1 MTELYKKYRPKK
13 FNEIIGQTEAVK
25 ILTDLGIKGEI
36 PHAILMSGPSG
47 TGKTT
52 LARILRKKLKCS
64 DADYVE
70 MNAADARGIDAIRDI
85 SQRVGS
91 APIGGRTRVWVVDE
105 VHGLTSQAQ
114 DSFLKLLED
123 TPKHAYFVLLTT
135 DPQKLKKTIR
145 TRCTEIKCNLLT
157 DVEVNSLVSSVAE
170 KEGIPLDHSVIEKIT
185 EVAEGSARKALVL
198 LHSIMGEDEADKQI
212 ELIEKASTS
221 RQAIEICRALM
232 NSKTSWTDMRKILL
246 EVEDDSE
253 AIRRMVMGY
262 AKAVLLKSGNPRAA
276 VILDYFVDHF
286 YDSGQSGLVLACWN
300 VIKSPAF

>member
-13 FNEIIGQTEAVK
+13 FNEIVGQTEAVK

-36 PHAILMSGPSG
+36 PHAILISGPSG

-64 DADYVE
+64 DVDYVE

-123 TPKHAYFVLLTT
+123 TPNHAYFVLLTT
-135 DPQKLKKTIR
+135 DPQKLKKTIK
-145 TRCTEIKCNLLT
+145 TRCTEIKCRLLT
-157 DVEVNSLVSSVAE
+157 NNEVVQLVINIAHKESLVVEDSVV
-170 KEGIPLDHSVIEKIT
+170 DKIT

-198 LHSIMGEDEADKQI
+198 LHSIMGEDSPDKQI

-232 NSKTSWTDMRKILL
+232 NSRTEWKDMQKILL
-246 EVEDDSE
+246 EVEDDPE

-276 VILDYFVDHF
+276 QILDFFIDNF
-286 YDSGQSGLVLACWN
+286 YDSGVNGLTLACWN
-300 VIKSPAF
+300 IIKSPAF